1 MQRSSDLTWS
11 FNRRLGGNAQHKRA
25 TGRFGSFIGYIF
37 RGSR

>member
-1 MQRSSDLTWS
+1 MLRAFDLPWRTG
-11 FNRRLGGNAQHKRA
+11 RRLGGNAQHQRA